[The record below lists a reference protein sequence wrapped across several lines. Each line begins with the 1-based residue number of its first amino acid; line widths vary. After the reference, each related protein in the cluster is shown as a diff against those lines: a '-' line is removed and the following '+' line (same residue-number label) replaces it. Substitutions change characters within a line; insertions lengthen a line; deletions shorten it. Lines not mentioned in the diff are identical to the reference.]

1 MPQVDVERIVA
12 DAVAALNRSDW
23 DAALKHASPDVVFD
37 TSRTLGEWR
46 GVYKGAEDVKRLWR
60 EFAAPWVTVRR
71 KIDEVIEG
79 DGGAVT
85 PITVHV
91 EGREGIEVRIRTSW
105 VWAIRDGAVTQMTVY
120 NDLSDALAAAG
131 LRR

>member
-1 MPQVDVERIVA
+1 MSQVGVERIVA

-23 DAALKHASPDVVFD
+23 DAALKHASPDLVFD

-46 GVYKGAEDVKRLWR
+46 GVYKGTEDVKRVWR

-71 KIDEVIEG
+71 EIDEVIEG
-79 DGGAVT
+79 DGWVT
-85 PITVHV
+85 RITVYF

-105 VWAIRDGAVTQMTVY
+105 VWTIQNGAVTQITVY
-120 NDLSDALAAAG
+120 NDLGDALAAAG
-131 LRR
+131 LPG